1 MIARFLQ
8 VERNAALLLLTSAV
22 LGLATANLGGA
33 GLIHQIEQA
42 RFGFTFHE
50 WLNEVLLGGFFLL
63 IGLEL
68 KRELT
73 IGAFKNRLALVV
85 PGLAALLGAAVP
97 AAVFFLLT
105 QNDQAIAKGWAIPM
119 ATDVTFALA
128 VFSIFGS
135 HWLPEARA
143 FLLSFAVLDDLLAVF
158 VIALFVGGGVQP
170 AVLFAIAGLL
180 VPAKWAPKLEDRLHP
195 WVALVILPLFAFF
208 AAAIDLAGGFAIGT
222 ALALAILI
230 RPLGKIV
237 GITVGAWLG
246 RLALGRR
253 IDSKLSLP
261 QYLRI
266 SVLGGIGFTVAL
278 LIADLSYGAGS
289 QASGTAKVATLVAA
303 VVSMALGALA
313 LNLGIKESS
322 KMNQK

>member
-85 PGLAALLGAAVP
+85 PGLAAFLGAAVP

-170 AVLFAIAGLL
+170 AVLFQ
-180 VPAKWAPKLEDRLHP
+180 
-195 WVALVILPLFAFF
+195 
-208 AAAIDLAGGFAIGT
+208 
-222 ALALAILI
+222 
-230 RPLGKIV
+230 V
-237 GITVGAWLG
+237 G
-246 RLALGRR
+246 
-253 IDSKLSLP
+253 
-261 QYLRI
+261 
-266 SVLGGIGFTVAL
+266 
-278 LIADLSYGAGS
+278 
-289 QASGTAKVATLVAA
+289 LVAVA
-303 VVSMALGALA
+303 W
-313 LNLGIKESS
+313 
-322 KMNQK
+322 